1 MHQLSYRGR
10 GDLRIDQVPTLDPD
24 AGEVRVRVHSVG
36 ICMSDIYG
44 VSGRN
49 DRRDVVL
56 GEGDVLVMG
65 HEISG
70 QIEALGSGVAGPP
83 VGTAVAVNPI
93 FGCGACA
100 ACLRGDENLCGA
112 RTVHGCAP
120 AAPGGFAD
128 TIVLPARNVV
138 PLAPGTTPE
147 IGALVEP
154 LSVGFHG
161 VRLAALDAADD
172 VLVIGGGI
180 IGLGA
185 ALAAQREVGDR
196 VLVLEPRAER
206 RALAETLGLRT
217 GHPDDLDQLD
227 GAFSVALDCVAR
239 PETFAGAVRAV
250 PEGGRVILV
259 GIYSDEIPLP
269 VSMVVWRETRI
280 IGSYGYSHADVVDVA
295 AWVGSGEV
303 DLQPLIQ
310 HRVGYD
316 GLIGAFGAYADGSLT
331 AVRTLFQPEFGA
343 ATDDPPHQ

>member
-1 MHQLSYRGR
+1 MHQLSYRGG
-10 GDLRIDQVPTLDPD
+10 GDLRIDDVPALEPA

-36 ICMSDIYG
+36 ICMSDVYG
-44 VSGRN
+44 VSGLN

-56 GEGDVLVMG
+56 GDGDVLVMG

-70 QIEALGSGVAGPP
+70 HVEALGPGVTAPP

-93 FGCGACA
+93 FGCGSCA
-100 ACLRGDENLCGA
+100 ACLRGDENLCAG

-128 TIVLPARNVV
+128 TIILPARNVV
-138 PLAPGTTPE
+138 PLPPGTTPE
-147 IGALVEP
+147 VGALVEP

-161 VRLAALDAADD
+161 VRLAALGPADD

-185 ALAAQREVGDR
+185 ALAARRQVGDR

-206 RALAETLGLRT
+206 RALAEGLGLRT
-217 GHPDDLDQLD
+217 GHPDELADAD
-227 GAFSVALDCVAR
+227 GAFTVALDCVAR

-250 PEGGRVILV
+250 PAGGRVVLV
-259 GIYSDEIPLP
+259 GIWADEIPLP
-269 VSMVVWRETRI
+269 VSLVVWRETRI
-280 IGSYGYSHADVVDVA
+280 TGSYGYSHADVADVA
-295 AWVGSGEV
+295 AWVGSGAV
-303 DLQPLIQ
+303 DLTPVIQ

-316 GLIGAFGAYADGSLT
+316 GLIDAFGAYADGSLT
-331 AVRTLFQPEFGA
+331 AVRTLFQPAPEPAGV
-343 ATDDPPHQ
+343 PE